1 MKFVILLKVYSKK
14 MKYIC
19 IIPARSGSKRLKDKN
34 IKKLGNRTLLEH
46 AIEFSFSINS
56 DRVIV
61 SSDSIKYGQIAE
73 NNGAE
78 FIRRTVK
85 NSQDSSKDIDVVK
98 ELVLNKHISLSDK
111 VIWLRPCS
119 PFRSYE
125 ECNKAIRKFSNSN
138 ASSLRSVR
146 KYQENPFW
154 HLVLSAKDFAK
165 PLINNNYTTT
175 YLNKLVYPTAEFDIF
190 KVSTALK
197 QNTIIPNKI
206 LTFLTKKYRIC
217 DIDTKQDMQ
226 YAKYIFN
233 LINKQ

>member
-119 PFRSYE
+119 LRSYE
-125 ECNKAIRKFSNSN
+125 ECNKAIKNFQIVMRHPYDQYVNIRKI
-138 ASSLRSVR
+138 L
-146 KYQENPFW
+146 W
-154 HLVLSAKDFAK
+154 HLFYQL
-165 PLINNNYTTT
+165 
-175 YLNKLVYPTAEFDIF
+175 
-190 KVSTALK
+190 
-197 QNTIIPNKI
+197 KI
-206 LTFLTKKYRIC
+206 LL
-217 DIDTKQDMQ
+217 
-226 YAKYIFN
+226 N
-233 LINKQ
+233 P